1 MHKGKKIGILSSA
14 VPYTT
19 NGNVK
24 TSKQKRPCH
33 LTGGT
38 ERVQRHSHG
47 FLTKNRHNLNLIMK
61 KGILQESKLNAEI
74 RTDQKE
80 KLCPPKKG
88 DYGKVTIRRDSRS
101 VPDP

>member
-1 MHKGKKIGILSSA
+1 
-14 VPYTT
+14 
-19 NGNVK
+19 
-24 TSKQKRPCH
+24 
-33 LTGGT
+33 
-38 ERVQRHSHG
+38 
-47 FLTKNRHNLNLIMK
+47 MK